1 MASDQKPADLETETT
16 KAVEEPPRPPK
27 STSLDKCVTVD
38 VVLRVVLFAATLT
51 SLLVLVYQ
59 QSVKAPPRHRLSLR
73 RRGGGQVQSLARF
86 HLSCRYLAA
95 AASVTCLYSIITIL
109 ASISVL
115 LKPAFNTSFLIFFAI
130 WDVVILGVM
139 ASATGA
145 AGAVAYI
152 GLKGNRHTNWA
163 KVCNVYDKFCQHL
176 AGSIAVALFASIVL
190 VFLIVLSVLS
200 LHKKIPK

>member
-1 MASDQKPADLETETT
+1 MASDQKPADLETETTETT

-51 SLLVLVYQ
+51 SLLVLVTSN
-59 QSVKAPPRHRLSLR
+59 QSKHRPVIGSP
-73 RRGGGQVQSLARF
+73 LAVVEAKF
-86 HLSCRYLAA
+86 NHSPAFIYLAA

-152 GLKGNRHTNWA
+152 GLKGNRHTSWA